1 MKRSSAIAFRVLTV
15 CLTVIVAIGVS
26 SLAGSRVW
34 TDSVNQLTVHVQGK
48 MKKPP
53 SLANHL
59 KRMRAIPGNGGM
71 STEGP
76 GSAEA
81 EKFLALAFPDDD
93 VPLARLQGARAAAAR
108 LRGRF
113 PRGNGRDGTW
123 VTVGPSDA
131 LYPAT
136 DFRSSFGY
144 VPNAYVAGGR
154 GTAIA
159 IDPNCSLGH
168 CRLWV
173 FAAGGGVWRTK
184 NALSGQPNL
193 EFLSD
198 EFGIQSGSSIT
209 LDPNDPT
216 GDTLY
221 VGTVRRT
228 PPAIPPPA

>member
-15 CLTVIVAIGVS
+15 CLTVIVAVGVS
-26 SLAGSRVW
+26 RLAGSRVW

-53 SLANHL
+53 ALANHL
-59 KRMRAIPGNGGM
+59 KRMQAIPGNGGM

-144 VPNAYVAGGR
+144 VPNRVRRRRTRDGHRHRSELQPGTLPALGVRGGR
-154 GTAIA
+154 
-159 IDPNCSLGH
+159 
-168 CRLWV
+168 
-173 FAAGGGVWRTK
+173 
-184 NALSGQPNL
+184 
-193 EFLSD
+193 
-198 EFGIQSGSSIT
+198 
-209 LDPNDPT
+209 
-216 GDTLY
+216 
-221 VGTVRRT
+221 RRV
-228 PPAIPPPA
+228 ADQ